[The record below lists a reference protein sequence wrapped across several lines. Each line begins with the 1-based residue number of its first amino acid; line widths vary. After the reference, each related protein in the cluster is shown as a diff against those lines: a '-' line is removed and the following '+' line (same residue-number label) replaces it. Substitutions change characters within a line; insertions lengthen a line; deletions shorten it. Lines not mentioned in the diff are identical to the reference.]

1 MDNPN
6 YLLVLT
12 KGKKKEKK
20 KMKIT
25 LLVTSQGLEGS
36 S

>member
-12 KGKKKEKK
+12 KGKKEKK
-20 KMKIT
+20 KIT